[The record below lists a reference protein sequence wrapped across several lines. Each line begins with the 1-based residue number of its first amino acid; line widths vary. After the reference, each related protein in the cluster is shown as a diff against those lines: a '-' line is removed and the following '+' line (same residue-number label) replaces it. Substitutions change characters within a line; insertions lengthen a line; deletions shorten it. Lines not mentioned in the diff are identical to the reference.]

1 VLAGTAHGNG
11 FAHTVVMSTARL
23 ELPVCL
29 KVTDGVVLALAVM
42 VSARCDKLHLV
53 GSALRVGLALAV
65 VLR

>member
-1 VLAGTAHGNG
+1 
-11 FAHTVVMSTARL
+11 MSTARL

-29 KVTDGVVLALAVM
+29 KVADGVILAMAVM